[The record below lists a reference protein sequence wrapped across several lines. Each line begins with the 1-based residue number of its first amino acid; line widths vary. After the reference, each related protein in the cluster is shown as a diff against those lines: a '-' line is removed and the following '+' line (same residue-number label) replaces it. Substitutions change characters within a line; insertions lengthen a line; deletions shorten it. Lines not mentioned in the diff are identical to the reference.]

1 MKNKWLVLIAVA
13 LGFFLVNFDGGAIG
27 ILLPT
32 LQSDFATSFDL
43 IQWVTLAGLL
53 TLVVMLAIAGRL
65 GDAIGKRVIF
75 IAGTGIYLAGSI
87 LIAIAPT
94 VQLMIGM
101 RVIQALG
108 LTAFLALGA
117 AIVTEVFEEKRR
129 GLALGMYNLLGL
141 FGILAGPVAAGA
153 LMETASWRV
162 VFWIAAGISILVFLL
177 AAIFLPKT
185 SARSRVTLDVK
196 GALALLIGLAALLL
210 ALTFA
215 QTQGFLSLPVVG
227 LFLLSLLGLAA
238 FVWIEKRTADPIITI
253 DSFKNPVF
261 SLNLLFLLLCMIAL
275 SGYGFLMPFY
285 LQNMLG
291 LSTMQMGLI
300 LATIFGLVMAVTA
313 PIGGAISDK
322 IGSTRVTLIGI
333 ALLLAGTI
341 ASIGL
346 DEHSTP
352 LSVFLRFLPVG
363 MGIGLVITPTTSAV
377 MGTLPR
383 DRLGMGASLTS
394 IVINLAQTMGIAFL
408 GTFWSGSVRA
418 ALGGLPEGG
427 ASMAPIPVQ
436 VEALRATFI
445 FAGGII
451 AFGLALNLWRVF
463 TERRQEKKGSIAQ

>member
-13 LGFFLVNFDGGAIG
+13 LGFFLVNFDGSAIS

-32 LQSDFATSFDL
+32 LQSDFATRFDL

-65 GDAIGKRVIF
+65 GDSIGKKLIF
-75 IAGTGIYLAGSI
+75 ITGTGIYLAGSL

-94 VQLMIGM
+94 IHMVIGM
-101 RVIQALG
+101 RVVQALG
-108 LTAFLALGA
+108 LTTFLALGA
-117 AIVTEVFEEKRR
+117 AIVTEVFEENRR
-129 GLALGMYNLLGL
+129 GFALGMYNLLGL

-153 LMETASWRV
+153 LLETASWRV
-162 VFWIAAGISILVFLL
+162 VFWIAAGISILVFIL
-177 AAIFLPKT
+177 AIIFLPKT
-185 SARSRVTLDVK
+185 ISRNQVTLDLK
-196 GALALLIGLAALLL
+196 GAFALLVGLSALLL

-215 QTQGFLSLPVVG
+215 QTQSFFSFIVLG
-227 LFLLSLLGLAA
+227 LFLLSFFGLAV
-238 FVWIEKRTADPIITI
+238 FVWIEKRTVDPIITI

-261 SLNLLFLLLCMIAL
+261 SLNLLFLLLSMIAL

-322 IGSTRVTLIGI
+322 VGSTKVTCIGI
-333 ALLLAGTI
+333 SLLLVGTI
-341 ASIGL
+341 ASIWL
-346 DEHSTP
+346 DENSTQ

-377 MGTLPR
+377 MGTLPK

-394 IVINLAQTMGIAFL
+394 IIINLAQTMGIAIL
-408 GTFWSGSVRA
+408 GTFWSGSVHA
-418 ALGGLPEGG
+418 ALGGLPVGG

-436 VEALRATFI
+436 VDALQSTFI
-445 FAGGII
+445 FAGCII
-451 AFGLALNLWRVF
+451 FFGLVLNLWRVF
-463 TERRQEKKGSIAQ
+463 VENRQSKSVGVMQ

>member
-32 LQSDFATSFDL
+32 LQSDFATSFNI

-53 TLVVMLAIAGRL
+53 TMVIMLAIAGRL
-65 GDAIGKRVIF
+65 GDSIGKRAVF

-87 LIAIAPT
+87 LVALAPT
-94 VQLMIGM
+94 IQLVIGM

-108 LTAFLALGA
+108 LTTFLALGA
-117 AIVTEVFEEKRR
+117 AIVTEAFEENRR

-141 FGILAGPVAAGA
+141 VGILAGPVAAGA
-153 LMETASWRV
+153 LLQNASWRS
-162 VFWIAAGISILVFLL
+162 VFWIAAGISVLAFLL
-177 AAIFLPKT
+177 ALIFLPKT
-185 SARSRVTLDVK
+185 QSRSRLSLDGK
-196 GALALLIGLAALLL
+196 GALTLLVALAALLL
-210 ALTFA
+210 ALTLA
-215 QTQGFLSLPVVG
+215 QTRGFLSLPVLG
-227 LFLLSLLGLAA
+227 LLILSLLGLAA

-253 DSFKNPVF
+253 DSFKNPTF
-261 SLNLLFLLLCMIAL
+261 STNLLFLLLCMIAL

-285 LQNMLG
+285 LQNMVG

-322 IGSTRVTLIGI
+322 IGSTRVTFIGI

-346 DEHSTP
+346 NEHSTQ
-352 LSVFLRFLPVG
+352 LSIFLRFLPVG

-377 MGTLPR
+377 LGTLPR

-408 GTFWSGSVRA
+408 GTFWSGSIRA
-418 ALGGLPEGG
+418 ALGALPEGG

-436 VEALRATFI
+436 VAALRGTFI
-445 FAGGII
+445 FAGCII
-451 AFGLALNLWRVF
+451 AFGLALNLWRVIV
-463 TERRQEKKGSIAQ
+463 ESRRAKGNGGAQ